1 MVNLLMLFSHHH
13 KILQGHHHFWLVT
26 ACLFYSKLAHALF
39 QAQNGTVE
47 FYKDSIE
54 LDRMVFHSDESSRI
68 VHIGPE
74 EVRWPESTLCVCV
87 CVCVCM
93 CVCVRVLCMCLCI
106 LLTLVVIFWPYWT
119 LLKTECFCCSVHV
132 IVALVMSNWNT
143 GRKAKHGEAHM
154 KKASVTLTIYK
165 ISIKSNWC
173 L

>member
-1 MVNLLMLFSHHH
+1 MLWFSGTEWHCRISHHH
-13 KILQGHHHFWLVT
+13 TRT
-26 ACLFYSKLAHALF
+26 ALSLTEWCFIPMSPVALYTSDLRKWGDQNLCSF
-39 QAQNGTVE
+39 SGQNGTVC
-47 FYKDSIE
+47 
-54 LDRMVFHSDESSRI
+54 VC
-68 VHIGPE
+68 VCVCVWG
-74 EVRWPESTLCVCV
+74 VCVCV

>member
-87 CVCVCM
+87 CVCVYV
-93 CVCVRVLCMCLCI
+93 CVCACVMHVPVYFIDLGGDF
-106 LLTLVVIFWPYWT
+106 LTLLNLIKNWV
-119 LLKTECFCCSVHV
+119 LLLFCTCHSRFGDVKLKHWKEGKTWGSAYEKS
-132 IVALVMSNWNT
+132 
-143 GRKAKHGEAHM
+143 
-154 KKASVTLTIYK
+154 
-165 ISIKSNWC
+165 ISDTDN
-173 L
+173 LQNFN